1 MFDSKWLVGG
11 EVTAQVVLNNYVGWQ
26 VAGYVAMQL
35 WSQRIREGDRRRGG
49 NSEKTN
55 LTKNQLVD
63 NDDRVD
69 DDKGYCIVACVSY
82 SVGPWLVYLVLSK
95 QSRVRL
101 VPG

>member
-1 MFDSKWLVGG
+1 M
-11 EVTAQVVLNNYVGWQ
+11 
-26 VAGYVAMQL
+26 GYVAMQL
-35 WSQRIREGDRRRGG
+35 WSQRIREGDRQRGG
-49 NSEKTN
+49 NGEKKTN

-69 DDKGYCIVACVSY
+69 DDKGYWIVAYVSY
-82 SVGPWLVYLVLSK
+82 SVGLWLVRLVLSE